1 MAYGQGGWGRR
12 RRNMY
17 YFTGMP
23 GWMRF
28 GYSPGWVGR
37 SPTGL
42 PPTAQYLMQTGQVS
56 QPTPYTAQPPAQMVV
71 PTHENCANFRDGFC
85 QLYGA
90 AVDSNG
96 AACPSFTPKSSAPI
110 SQAPPTQ
117 SMFQAPASFPPA
129 QMSQIPKEQEIQ
141 VLEGQARM
149 FDQQLEQIK
158 RRIEELKREVK

>member
-1 MAYGQGGWGRR
+1 MAYGQGGWRRR

-17 YFTGMP
+17 YFTGVP

-42 PPTAQYLMQTGQVS
+42 PPTAQYLMQTGQVP
-56 QPTPYTAQPPAQMVV
+56 QPYPAQVPAQISV
-71 PTHENCANFRDGFC
+71 PTHEDCANFRDGFC
-85 QLYGA
+85 TLNGA
-90 AVDSNG
+90 AVDPS
-96 AACPSFTPKSSAPI
+96 APVCPSFTPKSSTPAP
-110 SQAPPTQ
+110 QTLPTYP
-117 SMFQAPASFPPA
+117 MFQAPTVLPA
-129 QMSQIPKEQEIQ
+129 QMPQIPKEQEIQ